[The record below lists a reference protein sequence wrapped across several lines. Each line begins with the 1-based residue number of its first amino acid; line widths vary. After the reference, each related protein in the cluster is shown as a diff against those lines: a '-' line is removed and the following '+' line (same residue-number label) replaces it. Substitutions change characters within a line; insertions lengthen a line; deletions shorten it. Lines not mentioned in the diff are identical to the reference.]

1 MGAFPPTVSN
11 MKLSNIYS
19 ILAAFIFV
27 CFFIISNGF
36 HDDEGENE
44 TANFINTPIT
54 KIPKLDDIDFS
65 ACNKTFGTTSTI
77 VMDDFF
83 EEHVTTTY
91 YIDICRFPD
100 ETFASLCVASA
111 MLAFAG
117 LFYSAYVWRKCAPTD
132 SSEPHESKTACI
144 FIHRHKTPYDV
155 DLYATVA
162 NLKQK
167 IGDRIGS
174 DVIDDQ
180 YIIFAG
186 KRLSDNKRLLDYN
199 IQMHSTLFL
208 SGRLCGGMDPAQ
220 LRAGARRRY
229 RMNGQTVAN
238 QSRANDTDNSTNTS
252 NIPPID
258 EDEDEDEDEEQSHK
272 SVEDIRFAGLKFCG
286 YTKERQKRVKQER
299 NEERFRALY
308 GVSSNAITK
317 FHRDFHQIGE
327 EEDRIIKDKDFRLN
341 HFFMTLHWLKA
352 YPTYFI
358 LEAFWG
364 VRYQDA
370 EIVKK
375 YTKQFQALKNKKIRW
390 FEDGELDENDLF
402 IISVDG
408 VHCRTHEV
416 RKDPSSKWYSH
427 KSHGAGLT
435 YELAIA
441 IRQNRLVHIKGPY
454 PASKNDLTIFR
465 YGDGDKNNPQPSL
478 KDKILAGKRVIADS
492 SYKAEDGKTVST
504 TRRSDTAEV
513 RELKARAKSRQETF
527 NARIKGYR
535 ILATEFRHGIEH
547 HKMVMES
554 ICILV
559 QYDLESGHPLFQ
571 V

>member
-1 MGAFPPTVSN
+1 MGVSPPTVSN
-11 MKLSNIYS
+11 MKMSYIYS

-27 CFFIISNGF
+27 CIFILSNDF
-36 HDDEGENE
+36 HDDEGGNE

-54 KIPKLDDIDFS
+54 KIPKLDDVDFS
-65 ACNKTFGTTSTI
+65 VCNKTFGTTTTI
-77 VMDDFF
+77 VTDGFF

-91 YIDICRFPD
+91 YNDTCCSPD
-100 ETFASLCVASA
+100 GTFASLCVASA

-117 LFYSAYVWRKCAPTD
+117 LFYSASVWRKCAPTD

-144 FIHRHKTPYDV
+144 FIHRHKTPYHV

-208 SGRLCGGMDPAQ
+208 SGRLCGGIDPAQ
-220 LRAGARRRY
+220 IRAGARRHR
-229 RMNGQTVAN
+229 RITGQTVAN
-238 QSRANDTDNSTNTS
+238 QSRAKDTDNSTNTS

-258 EDEDEDEDEEQSHK
+258 EDFVDEDEEPPQK
-272 SVEDIRFAGLKFCG
+272 SVDEIRIAGLEFCG
-286 YTKERQKRVKQER
+286 YTKERQERVRPGSGR

-308 GVSSNAITK
+308 GVSSIAITK
-317 FHRDFHQIGE
+317 FHRDFHQIE
-327 EEDRIIKDKDFRLN
+327 EEDRFIKDKDFKLK

-352 YPTYFI
+352 YPTYTI

-364 VRYQDA
+364 VRHQDA
-370 EIVKK
+370 GIVKK
-375 YTKQFQALKNKKIRW
+375 YTEQFQALKNKKIRW
-390 FEDGELDENDLF
+390 FEDGELDENDIF

-416 RKDPSSKWYSH
+416 RKDPGSKWYSH
-427 KSHGAGLT
+427 KSHGAALT
-435 YELAIA
+435 YELAVA
-441 IRQNRLVHIKGPY
+441 VRQNRLVHIKGPY
-454 PASKNDLTIFR
+454 PASKNDLTIFQ

-478 KDKILAGKRVIADS
+478 RDKIPAGKRVIADS
-492 SYKAEDGKTVST
+492 SYRSEDGKTVST

-513 RELKARAKSRQETF
+513 REFKARAKSRQETF
-527 NARIKGYR
+527 NSRIKGYR